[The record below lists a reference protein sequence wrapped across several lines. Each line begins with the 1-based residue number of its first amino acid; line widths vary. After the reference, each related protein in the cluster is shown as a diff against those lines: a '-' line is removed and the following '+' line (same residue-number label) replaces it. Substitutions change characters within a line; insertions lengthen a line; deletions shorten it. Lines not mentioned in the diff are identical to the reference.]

1 MSSPVGGRPARA
13 GIEIDHS
20 SKSSSN
26 NAAHHR
32 PHRMRLLRLLLLR
45 LRRSATDREGR
56 RPARLRAKVRV
67 VRPVV
72 LSHLAPLWLTLC
84 VRSVLAVI
92 LRRPP
97 AVLHAFLLM
106 VRWNRIVLILLFGDR
121 LLVFSVAPVTVPCA
135 DFGRRFYDDVR
146 RPARARR
153 GQSGRRHGT
162 RR

>member
-1 MSSPVGGRPARA
+1 MQYRYTGFLPPSPETPTLANLQGQWTRNWLTTFFSTNALYAARSCQTRRSSLSSIISKPIFLGCLRCGGTKRMSSPVGGRPARA

-45 LRRSATDREGR
+45 LRRSAADREGR

-72 LSHLAPLWLTLC
+72 LSHLAP
-84 VRSVLAVI
+84 
-92 LRRPP
+92 
-97 AVLHAFLLM
+97 
-106 VRWNRIVLILLFGDR
+106 
-121 LLVFSVAPVTVPCA
+121 
-135 DFGRRFYDDVR
+135 
-146 RPARARR
+146 R
-153 GQSGRRHGT
+153 G
-162 RR
+162 